1 MTDDPAFAALLQ
13 AVRDGE
19 VEASLA
25 LLAERPEWIRALGSH
40 PYWGGRVQALHMA
53 VEGANQ
59 PVFEALL
66 AAGADPS
73 GDNAAYDH
81 WSPLMLAVNEKRS
94 EMLEALLA
102 AGAKV
107 GLAEALVLGDDAAV
121 DRLMEAEGIPDIAPN
136 GGSFLALARTPHA
149 INRLLASGVD
159 TDSRD
164 RWGAT
169 PIEAI
174 SRSGPDARPLV
185 RQLMAH
191 GLVPEPAEFARMD
204 DREGLEA
211 AVAKDAAVLAD
222 EAVMMAAVDFGHHDL
237 VRWLITQGA
246 DVNAR
251 STAATRHTA
260 LHSAAWN
267 GDLEMARLLVEAGA
281 DLEAIDDE
289 HGGTPA
295 GWAEVSATVTHN
307 PRSAEVAHWLAERGG

>member
-1 MTDDPAFAALLQ
+1 MTDDAAFAAFLQ

-19 VEASLA
+19 DETTVAVLA
-25 LLAERPEWIRALGSH
+25 QRPEWRSGLGPH

-53 VEGANQ
+53 VEGANR
-59 PVFEALL
+59 PVFDALL

-81 WSPLMLAVNEKRS
+81 WSPLMLAINDRREDMR
-94 EMLEALLA
+94 ADLLA
-102 AGAKV
+102 AGARV
-107 GLAEALVLGDDAAV
+107 GLAEALMLRDDAAL
-121 DRLMEAEGIPDIAPN
+121 DRLLDAEGIPDIAPN

-149 INRLLASGVD
+149 IDRLLAAGVD
-159 TDSRD
+159 TERRD

-174 SRSGPDARPLV
+174 SRSGPEARALV
-185 RQLMAH
+185 ARLMAH
-191 GLVPEPAEFARMD
+191 GLVPEPAEFARMN

-211 AVAKDAAVLAD
+211 AMARDPAVLAD

-237 VRWLITQGA
+237 VRWLIRQGA

-251 STAATRHTA
+251 TTAATRHTA

-267 GDLEMARLLVEAGA
+267 GDLEMAQLLVEAGA
-281 DLEAIDDE
+281 DLDAVDDE
-289 HGGTPA
+289 HGGKPA
-295 GWAEVSATVTHN
+295 GWAEVAQTVTHN
-307 PRSAEVAHWLAERGG
+307 PRCAEVAHWLAERGG